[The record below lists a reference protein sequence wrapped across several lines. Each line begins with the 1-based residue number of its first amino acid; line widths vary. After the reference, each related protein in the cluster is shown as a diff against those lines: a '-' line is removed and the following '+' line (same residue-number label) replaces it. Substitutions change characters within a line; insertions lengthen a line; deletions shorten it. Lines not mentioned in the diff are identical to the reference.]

1 MSIIYGIIAKDSKPL
16 CEYSEYVG
24 SISSVCIKA
33 IAMCKEQQGVLT
45 YEGYNMF
52 YENKSNLIFMLM
64 CEKGYPEETAFKCIE
79 NIVNEFQ
86 TTFTSSSEYDNV
98 PQYSLN
104 KQFQQKLRMY
114 MEKYND
120 PKNQKTNVDILTDK
134 LLSMHRQV
142 LDTADIVNERGEQ
155 INLIVSKSDQLSRD
169 SFTFKKTAEKVKN
182 IEKWRKIKLYGTI
195 ILVLLIIIIA
205 IYLLRGK
212 K

>member
-1 MSIIYGIIAKDSKPL
+1 MQIIYGIIAKDSNPL
-16 CEYSEYVG
+16 CEYSEYKG

-33 IAMCKEQQGVLT
+33 IAMCKENQGVLT

-79 NIVNEFQ
+79 NIVNEFH

>member
-45 YEGYNMF
+45 YEGYNMY
-52 YENKSNLIFMLM
+52 YENHFNLIFLLM
-64 CEKGYPEETAFKCIE
+64 CEKGYPEEAVFKCIE

-86 TTFTSSSEYDNV
+86 KTFPSSSAYDNG
-98 PQYSLN
+98 PQYCLN

-120 PKNQKTNVDILTDK
+120 PKNQKNKVDILKDQV
-134 LLSMHRQV
+134 LSMHRQV

-155 INLIVSKSDQLSRD
+155 INLIVSKSEQLSRD
-169 SFTFKKTAEKVKN
+169 SYTFKKTAEKVKN
-182 IEKWRKIKLYGTI
+182 IERWRKIKLYGTI
-195 ILVLLIIIIA
+195 ILIFVIIIGTL
-205 IYLLRGK
+205 YLLKRK
-212 K
+212 

>member
-1 MSIIYGIIAKDSKPL
+1 MSIIFGIIAKDSKPL
-16 CEYSEYVG
+16 CEYSEYIG
-24 SISSVCIKA
+24 SISTVCIKA
-33 IAMCKEQQGVLT
+33 IPMCKEIQGVLT

>member
-33 IAMCKEQQGVLT
+33 IAMCKEKQGVLT
-45 YEGYNMF
+45 YEGYNMY
-52 YENKSNLIFMLM
+52 YENHFNLIFLLM
-64 CEKGYPEETAFKCIE
+64 CEKGYPEEAVFKCIE

-86 TTFTSSSEYDNV
+86 KTFPSSSAYDNG
-98 PQYSLN
+98 PQYCLN

-120 PKNQKTNVDILTDK
+120 PKNQKNKVDILKDQV
-134 LLSMHRQV
+134 LSMHRQV

-155 INLIVSKSDQLSRD
+155 INLIVSKSEQLSRD
-169 SFTFKKTAEKVKN
+169 SYTFKKTAEKVKN
-182 IEKWRKIKLYGTI
+182 IERWRKIKLYGTI
-195 ILVLLIIIIA
+195 ILIFVIIIGTL
-205 IYLLRGK
+205 YLLKRK
-212 K
+212 

>member
-1 MSIIYGIIAKDSKPL
+1 MQIIYGIIAKDSNPL

>member
-1 MSIIYGIIAKDSKPL
+1 MQIIYGIIAKDSNPL
-16 CEYSEYVG
+16 CEYSEYKG

-33 IAMCKEQQGVLT
+33 IAMCKENQGVLT

-134 LLSMHRQV
+134 LISMHRQV

-155 INLIVSKSDQLSRD
+155 INLIVSKSEQLSRD
-169 SFTFKKTAEKVKN
+169 SYTFKKTAEKVKN
-182 IEKWRKIKLYGTI
+182 IERWRKIKLYGTI
-195 ILVLLIIIIA
+195 ILIFVIIIGTL
-205 IYLLRGK
+205 YLLKRK
-212 K
+212 

>member
-1 MSIIYGIIAKDSKPL
+1 MQIIYGIIAKDSNPL
-16 CEYSEYVG
+16 CEYSEYKG

-33 IAMCKEQQGVLT
+33 IAMCKENQGVLT

-195 ILVLLIIIIA
+195 ILILLIIIIA

>member
-1 MSIIYGIIAKDSKPL
+1 MQIIYGIIAKDSKPL

-45 YEGYNMF
+45 YEGYNMY
-52 YENKSNLIFMLM
+52 YENHFNLIFLLM
-64 CEKGYPEETAFKCIE
+64 CEKGYPEETVFQCIK
-79 NIVNEFQ
+79 NIITEFD
-86 TTFTSSSEYDNV
+86 TTFPSSSVYDNG
-98 PQYSLN
+98 PQYCLN
-104 KQFQQKLRMY
+104 KQFQQKLRIY

-120 PKNQKTNVDILTDK
+120 PKNQRNKVDILKDQV
-134 LLSMHRQV
+134 LSMHRQV

>member
-45 YEGYNMF
+45 YEGYNMY
-52 YENKSNLIFMLM
+52 YENHFNLIFLLM
-64 CEKGYPEETAFKCIE
+64 CEKGYPEEAVFKCIE

-86 TTFTSSSEYDNV
+86 KTFPSSSAYDNG
-98 PQYSLN
+98 PQYCLN

-120 PKNQKTNVDILTDK
+120 PKNQRNKVDILKDQV
-134 LLSMHRQV
+134 LSMHRQV

-155 INLIVSKSDQLSRD
+155 INLIVSKSEQLSRD
-169 SFTFKKTAEKVKN
+169 SYTFKKTAEKVKN
-182 IEKWRKIKLYGTI
+182 IERWRKIKLYGTI
-195 ILVLLIIIIA
+195 ILIFVIIIGTL
-205 IYLLRGK
+205 YLLKRK
-212 K
+212 

>member
-16 CEYSEYVG
+16 CEYSEYIG

-45 YEGYNMF
+45 YEGYNMY
-52 YENKSNLIFMLM
+52 YENHFNLIFLLM
-64 CEKGYPEETAFKCIE
+64 CEKGYPEETAFTCIK

-86 TTFTSSSEYDNV
+86 QTFPSSSSYDNT

-155 INLIVSKSDQLSRD
+155 INLIVSKSEQLSRD
-169 SFTFKKTAEKVKN
+169 SYTFKKTAEKVKN
-182 IEKWRKIKLYGTI
+182 IERWRKIKLYGTI
-195 ILVLLIIIIA
+195 ILIFVIIIGTL
-205 IYLLRGK
+205 YLLKRK
-212 K
+212 

>member
-33 IAMCKEQQGVLT
+33 IAMCKEKQGVLT
-45 YEGYNMF
+45 YEGYNMY
-52 YENKSNLIFMLM
+52 YENHFNLIFLLM
-64 CEKGYPEETAFKCIE
+64 CEKGYPEEAVFKCIE

-86 TTFTSSSEYDNV
+86 KTFPSSSAYDNG
-98 PQYSLN
+98 PQYCLN

-134 LLSMHRQV
+134 LISMHRQV

-155 INLIVSKSDQLSRD
+155 INLIVSKSEQLSRD
-169 SFTFKKTAEKVKN
+169 SYTFKKTAEKVKN
-182 IEKWRKIKLYGTI
+182 IERWRKIKLYGTI
-195 ILVLLIIIIA
+195 ILIFVIIIGTL
-205 IYLLRGK
+205 YLLKRK
-212 K
+212 

>member
-1 MSIIYGIIAKDSKPL
+1 MSIIFGIIAKDSKPL
-16 CEYSEYVG
+16 CEYSEYIG
-24 SISSVCIKA
+24 SISTVCIKA
-33 IAMCKEQQGVLT
+33 IPMCKENQGVLT

>member
-45 YEGYNMF
+45 YEGYNMY
-52 YENKSNLIFMLM
+52 YENHFNLIFLLM
-64 CEKGYPEETAFKCIE
+64 CEKGYPEEAVFKCIE

-86 TTFTSSSEYDNV
+86 KTFPSSSAYDNG
-98 PQYSLN
+98 PQYCLN

-134 LLSMHRQV
+134 LISMHRQV

-195 ILVLLIIIIA
+195 ILIFVIIIGTL
-205 IYLLRGK
+205 YLLKRK
-212 K
+212 

>member
-1 MSIIYGIIAKDSKPL
+1 MQIIYGIIAKDSNPL
-16 CEYSEYVG
+16 CEYSEYKG

-33 IAMCKEQQGVLT
+33 IAMCKENQGVLT

-155 INLIVSKSDQLSRD
+155 INLIVSKSEQLSRD
-169 SFTFKKTAEKVKN
+169 SYTFKKTAEKVKN
-182 IEKWRKIKLYGTI
+182 IERCRKIKTYAIMIGVLVFIIGI
-195 ILVLLIIIIA
+195 ILFFK
-205 IYLLRGK
+205 LRK
-212 K
+212 